1 MLEFTP
7 SFDPYER
14 LLRNQR
20 ELADLQHNQVVL
32 ANQIND
38 QLRMIHSQQREIEK
52 LQHFIQNIFEENK

>member
-1 MLEFTP
+1 MLEFIP
-7 SFDPYER
+7 NFDPYER

-38 QLRMIHSQQREIEK
+38 QLRMIQHQQGQIQRLE
-52 LQHFIQNIFEENK
+52 HFIQNVFEENK

>member
-7 SFDPYER
+7 NFDPYER

-32 ANQIND
+32 ANQINE
-38 QLRMIHSQQREIEK
+38 QLRFIQQQQREIIK
-52 LQHFIQNIFEENK
+52 LQHFIQQFYKEAK

>member
-38 QLRMIHSQQREIEK
+38 QLRMIQRQHEQIQRLE
-52 LQHFIQNIFEENK
+52 HFIQNMFEENK

>member
-32 ANQIND
+32 ANQINE
-38 QLRMIHSQQREIEK
+38 QLRMIQHQQSQIQRLE
-52 LQHFIQNIFEENK
+52 HFIQNVFEENK

>member
-1 MLEFTP
+1 MLEFIP
-7 SFDPYER
+7 NFDPYER

-38 QLRMIHSQQREIEK
+38 QLRMIQRQHEQIQRLE
-52 LQHFIQNIFEENK
+52 HFIQNIFEENK

>member
-32 ANQIND
+32 ANQINE

>member
-7 SFDPYER
+7 NFDPYER

-32 ANQIND
+32 ANQINE
-38 QLRMIHSQQREIEK
+38 QLRMIQHQQNQIKRLE
-52 LQHFIQNIFEENK
+52 HFIQNVFEENK

>member
-7 SFDPYER
+7 NFDPYER

-32 ANQIND
+32 ANQINK
-38 QLRMIHSQQREIEK
+38 QLRMIQHQQNQIKRLE
-52 LQHFIQNIFEENK
+52 HFIQNVFEENK

>member
-38 QLRMIHSQQREIEK
+38 QLRMIHNQQREIEK

>member
-7 SFDPYER
+7 NFDPYER

-32 ANQIND
+32 ANQINE
-38 QLRMIHSQQREIEK
+38 QLRMIQRQFEQIQRLE
-52 LQHFIQNIFEENK
+52 HFIQNVFEENK